1 MISFNYYKLYILKI
15 EIQESSDVK
24 QSVPLTILD
33 HQFLFLIGRYSAA
46 EICYFIKKRNEND
59 KNKFYNEKEQKK
71 LKKGFFLNSELTTL
85 TRDVTCSKR

>member
-1 MISFNYYKLYILKI
+1 MKVLNFHMISFNYYKLYILKI

-59 KNKFYNEKEQKK
+59 KNTNFIMKK
-71 LKKGFFLNSELTTL
+71 NKKS
-85 TRDVTCSKR
+85 